1 MRHCVE
7 KQDVELSEKFGSK
20 TIAEMAG
27 SAFENLYTEHIKAV
41 YYLALRMTGDPA
53 LAEDVAHDVFL
64 KAFRKFSEFRHESN
78 PRTWLYRITINHC
91 QNILKSWHKRHIVSG
106 SEECDIDNVKI
117 NQDEPFKVIEKS
129 ELGELIQ
136 KTLDM
141 LPEDYKTVLLLFA
154 DEQMSYQEIARIT
167 NQTPDAVRGKL
178 YRARKLFAVHFKKLS
193 SK

>member
-7 KQDVELSEKFGSK
+7 KQDFELSEKFGSK
-20 TIAEMAG
+20 TIAEVAG
-27 SAFENLYTEHIKAV
+27 SVFENLYTEHIKAV
-41 YYLALRMTGDPA
+41 YYLALRMTGDPT

-64 KAFRKFSEFRHESN
+64 KAFRKFSEFRHASN

-106 SEECDIDNVKI
+106 SEECDIDDVKI

-178 YRARKLFAVHFKKLS
+178 YRARKLFAFHFKKLS